1 MCQPRKRS
9 VLTQW
14 EKGHRQ
20 ANGGISAMKWST
32 AWKWMLGLFAA
43 ILAAQ
48 AYVFQSYIL
57 DSSLSR
63 GILRNFVFARALLRS
78 FFRGNQAGIGFPR
91 TVCAHSGRPYSD
103 NRGSFCSSSTGLRG
117 PATRALPCVANPG
130 EGNSRQH
137 PEFAGQ
143 NLRELVR
150 RHRSRF
156 VQCELKPEQ

>member
-48 AYVFQSYIL
+48 AYVFQTIFSIVL
-57 DSSLSR
+57 FFGDFAEFFFSFGSSPELP
-63 GILRNFVFARALLRS
+63 LRE
-78 FFRGNQAGIGFPR
+78 
-91 TVCAHSGRPYSD
+91 SGRGWNFLNRCLRQWSD
-103 NRGSFCSSSTGLRG
+103 GLG
-117 PATRALPCVANPG
+117 PTWVI
-130 EGNSRQH
+130 
-137 PEFAGQ
+137 
-143 NLRELVR
+143 
-150 RHRSRF
+150 
-156 VQCELKPEQ
+156 